1 MNSQTFI
8 EEQNRKLEKF
18 EKSNELTKIQINEGL
33 QLVNEKLDAEI
44 QQLRHLPFVLQKR
57 EREINESNKKFKIFE
72 KTINA
77 LTDDM
82 EVSFAFVYF
91 SIFFIN
97 IFFFER
103 TLL

>member
-18 EKSNELTKIQINEGL
+18 QKSNELTETQLNEGL

-57 EREINESNKKFKIFE
+57 EREINESNQKFKIFE

-82 EVSFAFVYF
+82 EVSFALFVSRF
-91 SIFFIN
+91 FFIIFF
-97 IFFFER
+97 
-103 TLL
+103 L